1 MTAITSLTNVSFTRR
16 RSFAINNLD
25 LEIPEGKITTIIG
38 PNGSGKSTI
47 LRLIMRLLAPNDGKI
62 MLHGTD
68 IHTISAKKLAREM
81 TMLSQSP
88 DGLIDVVVR
97 DLVSY
102 GRMPYKSWLG
112 TMEKEDEEA
121 VDWAMEVC
129 NLEALAY
136 RPLHTLSG
144 GEKQRAWLAMALAQ
158 KTPILLLDE
167 PTTYLDISH
176 QLELLDL
183 LRKLNRDFNM
193 SIILVLH
200 DLNQAAGYSDHV
212 VVCEDGTIQK
222 VGTPEEVFTHTL
234 LRDIFK
240 IEAEI
245 HQTQNGLR
253 VLPIAST
260 KFHTQ
265 S

>member
-1 MTAITSLTNVSFTRR
+1 MTAITALENVTFIRK
-16 RSFAINNLD
+16 RSFEMKDLQ

-47 LRLIMRLLAPNDGKI
+47 LRLIMRLLAPNEGKI
-62 MLHGTD
+62 MLNGAD
-68 IHTISAKKLAREM
+68 LKNISAKNLAREM

-112 TMEKEDEEA
+112 TMEKDDELA
-121 VDWAMEVC
+121 VDWAMKVC
-129 NLEALAY
+129 NLEELAY

-183 LRKLNRDFNM
+183 LKQLNRDFDM

-212 VVCEDGTIQK
+212 IVCEDGEIQRT
-222 VGTPEEVFTHTL
+222 GTPEAVFTKDL

-245 HQTQNGLR
+245 HTTERGLR
-253 VLPIAST
+253 VLPIASA
-260 KFHTQ
+260 KFH

>member
-1 MTAITSLTNVSFTRR
+1 MTAITSLKNVTFTRK
-16 RSFAINNLD
+16 RSFEMKNLELD
-25 LEIPEGKITTIIG
+25 IPEGKITTIIG

-47 LRLIMRLLAPNDGKI
+47 LRLIMRLLAPNEGKI
-62 MLHGTD
+62 MLNGTD
-68 IHTISAKKLAREM
+68 IDTISSKKLAREM

-97 DLVSY
+97 DLISY
-102 GRMPYKSWLG
+102 GRMPYRSWLG
-112 TMEKEDEEA
+112 TMEKEDELA
-121 VDWAMEVC
+121 VDWAMMVC
-129 NLEALAY
+129 NLEELAY

-183 LRKLNRDFNM
+183 LKQLNRDFNM

-212 VVCEDGTIQK
+212 IVCEEGAIQK
-222 VGTPEEVFTHTL
+222 TGTPEEVFTKPL

-245 HQTQNGLR
+245 HPTERGLR

-260 KFHTQ
+260 KFH